1 MPTPQT
7 ALKEAQMGVI
17 AAKGYLK
24 STGTQGE
31 NIYTIPRELFDTRV
45 QEYISTGKDPAAVMK
60 VFGDYLMFDPLT
72 TPLQEQYTIVQD
84 YLWDNVLRMREL
96 NPFIPSAPSRSVMPQ
111 TDPEPIWQNYM
122 GSGNL
127 SYSFPTISYLG

>member
-1 MPTPQT
+1 
-7 ALKEAQMGVI
+7 
-17 AAKGYLK
+17 
-24 STGTQGE
+24 
-31 NIYTIPRELFDTRV
+31 
-45 QEYISTGKDPAAVMK
+45 
-60 VFGDYLMFDPLT
+60 
-72 TPLQEQYTIVQD
+72 
-84 YLWDNVLRMREL
+84 MREQ